1 MDLGALSTRLTRIT
15 PILHTADKDVPEP
28 VPARGRWWRMELT
41 KGLSHMA
48 DWYPDEVRLAGRE
61 NLDVEHVARYDGKM
75 DSRAEA
81 EVALLRQHGLTAGS
95 RIVEF
100 GAGTGQFTAAASR
113 AGARV
118 IAVDV
123 SEPMLEHLRR
133 RIAHEQLRN
142 VDLVQAGF
150 LSFVADGESAD
161 VVYSRYALH
170 HLPDFWKAVAL
181 VRMGRLLRPGGILR
195 LWDVVYDFDPQEAD
209 QRIEAWCAL
218 GGTDVDGAWSRAELE
233 EHVRD
238 EHSTFRWILEPMI
251 LKAGFAVLEL
261 SYSPQTFDAQYV
273 LQRTAS

>member
-1 MDLGALSTRLTRIT
+1 
-15 PILHTADKDVPEP
+15 
-28 VPARGRWWRMELT
+28 
-41 KGLSHMA
+41 MA

-133 RIAHEQLRN
+133 KIAHEHLGN

-150 LSFVADGESAD
+150 LSYVSDGEPAD
-161 VVYSRYALH
+161 FVYSRYALH

-195 LWDVVYDFDPQEAD
+195 LWDVVYDFDPPDAD

-218 GGTDVDGAWSRAELE
+218 GGTDVDGEWSRAEFE

-251 LKAGFAVLEL
+251 LKSGFTILEL
-261 SYSPQTFDAQYV
+261 TYSPRTFDAQYV

>member
-1 MDLGALSTRLTRIT
+1 
-15 PILHTADKDVPEP
+15 
-28 VPARGRWWRMELT
+28 
-41 KGLSHMA
+41 MA
-48 DWYPDEVRLAGRE
+48 AWYPNEVLLAGRE

-75 DSRAEA
+75 DSRAED
-81 EVALLRQHGLTAGS
+81 EMSLLRKHGLTVGS

-113 AGARV
+113 AGAYV

-133 RIAHEQLRN
+133 KIDLEGLDN
-142 VDLVQAGF
+142 VELVHAGF
-150 LSFVADGESAD
+150 LSYAFEGESAD

-170 HLPDFWKAVAL
+170 HLPDFWKAIAL
-181 VRMGRLLRPGGILR
+181 VRMRELLRPGGILR
-195 LWDVVYDFDPQEAD
+195 LWDVVYDFDPVDAF
-209 QRIEAWCAL
+209 QRIETWCAL
-218 GGTDVDGAWSRAELE
+218 GGTDIDGEWSRSEFE

-251 LKAGFAVLEL
+251 LKAGFTILDY
-261 SYSPQTFDAQYV
+261 SYSPETFDAKYL

>member
-1 MDLGALSTRLTRIT
+1 M
-15 PILHTADKDVPEP
+15 TA
-28 VPARGRWWRMELT
+28 
-41 KGLSHMA
+41 
-48 DWYPDEVRLAGRE
+48 WYPDEVLLAGRE

-75 DSRAEA
+75 DSRAED
-81 EVALLRQHGLTAGS
+81 EVSLLLEYGLTVGS

-113 AGARV
+113 AGAHV
-118 IAVDV
+118 TAVDV

-133 RIAHEQLRN
+133 KIDHEQLGN

-150 LSFVADGESAD
+150 LSYASAGETAD

-170 HLPDFWKAVAL
+170 HLPDFWKAIAL
-181 VRMGRLLRPGGILR
+181 IRMRGLLRPGGILR
-195 LWDVVYDFDPQEAD
+195 LWDVVYDFDPVDAD
-209 QRIEAWCAL
+209 QRIEAWCAQ
-218 GGTDVDGAWSRAELE
+218 GGTDADGEWSRAEFE

-251 LKAGFAVLEL
+251 LKAGFTILE
-261 SYSPQTFDAQYV
+261 STYSPESFDAQYV